1 MSTNLLELADRLRS
15 EADAYEYLEELRW
28 AGQPYCPHCGSVRE
42 HYFLKPA
49 NGSSR
54 KTTRGSVSE
63 RRVWKCADCRKQF
76 TVLTGTIFHGTKIPV
91 RKWLL
96 VIFDMASS
104 KNGIS
109 AREIERKYGLAT
121 KTAWFMAHRIREA
134 MKREP
139 IAGLLSGRVISD
151 ETWYGGKPR
160 NRHGHDPKQHVQ
172 RTGNDKTPIVALVSR
187 ETGEVRS
194 QAVPDVTG
202 TTLKQVLRSHT
213 DPAQTNLH
221 TDAGLQYRKLGA
233 EFASHETVDHGAREY
248 VRGDVTTNHAETYF
262 SQLKRSLDGTHH
274 HVSVEH
280 LDRYLAEF
288 DFRYS
293 TCKDSDSERMN
304 RIISRTGGRRL
315 TYREPAGAYRGR
327 EVPAASLG

>member
-1 MSTNLLELADRLRS
+1 MNMLDLADRLRT
-15 EADAYEYLEELRW
+15 EADAYEYLEEIRW
-28 AGQPYCPHCGSVRE
+28 AGQPVCPHCGSVGE
-42 HYFLKPA
+42 HYFLKPT
-49 NGSSR
+49 NGTSR
-54 KTTRGSVSE
+54 KTRTGSASE
-63 RRVWKCADCRKQF
+63 RRVWKCRDCRKQF

-96 VIFDMASS
+96 VIFDMASC
-104 KNGIS
+104 KNGVS
-109 AREIERKYGLAT
+109 AREIERKYDLAT

-139 IAGLLSGRVISD
+139 IAGLLTGRVIAD
-151 ETWYGGKPR
+151 ETFYGGKPK
-160 NRHGHDPKQHVQ
+160 NRHGGGRGMMGVH
-172 RTGNDKTPIVALVSR
+172 DKTPILSLVSR

-194 QAVPDVTG
+194 RVVPDVKPG
-202 TTLKQVLRSHT
+202 NLRAVLTEHVDAANT
-213 DPAQTNLH
+213 HLH
-221 TDAGLQYRKLGA
+221 TDGARNYRLIAGD
-233 EFASHETVDHGAREY
+233 FASHEAVNHDAREY

-274 HVSVEH
+274 HVSREH

-293 TCKDSDSERMN
+293 TCKDTDGERMN

-315 TYREPAGAYRGR
+315 TYRKPTQRQ
-327 EVPAASLG
+327 S